1 MAKWRLTVRKG
12 PRVEREAFDDLAEA
26 LDTMRDHAVAAAAQG
41 RLGPVQG
48 FRSYEPEDRVAARI
62 ELSTGSRLRGREAGI
77 DVMGDGTI
85 VPYRGKVR
93 KERLEGRTP
102 DAALEAVREALG

>member
-1 MAKWRLTVRKG
+1 MAKWRLTVRNG
-12 PRVEREAFDDLAEA
+12 PRVEREGFDDLAEA
-26 LDTMRDHAVAAAAQG
+26 LDAMRDHAVAVATRG
-41 RLGPVQG
+41 RLGPAQG

-62 ELSTGSRLRGREAGI
+62 ELSTGGLLRGREAGI

-85 VPYRGKVR
+85 VPYRGAVR

-102 DAALEAVREALG
+102 DAALDAVRQALG